1 MKITPQLRRRVD
13 IGCRFKHRCPNVILS
28 HCSSIPCVLC
38 VSARVSF
45 PNRRPLK
52 RARGQKI
59 NASDSHS
66 GARGFSE
73 TIISSLILRAFAASR
88 EIGSLWKRASREAA
102 KAQRTRKPRG
112 VETYGLSWEHRS
124 RRFPN
129 KPSRTLAPFFFG
141 PKTSHA
147 TCQNRLHRRCR
158 EYCTPCDFRH
168 STVFL
173 A

>member
-1 MKITPQLRRRVD
+1 MRPHPGRDARTSFLSQSNAAHPDSPVSYTRRKGNRNFD
-13 IGCRFKHRCPNVILS
+13 RINGIRRIRKSKGGRRCIRRGAILS
-28 HCSSIPCVLC
+28 
-38 VSARVSF
+38 
-45 PNRRPLK
+45 
-52 RARGQKI
+52 
-59 NASDSHS
+59 
-66 GARGFSE
+66 
-73 TIISSLILRAFAASR
+73 ILRAFAASR
-88 EIGSLWKRASREAA
+88 EIPYLWKRASREAA